1 MGWRGGGDYPL
12 LLTHSQRLCTVFP
25 IRSLYLGGEALA
37 THVALEGTLLG
48 VAAHVDLQRGVAGKH
63 LEAELAGRLAPRRC
77 KQIFSQL
84 GI

>member
-1 MGWRGGGDYPL
+1 MGWRGGVIIHFYSLIPNASVL
-12 LLTHSQRLCTVFP
+12 YFP
-25 IRSLYLGGEALA
+25 FDPLYLGGEAFA
-37 THVALEGTLLG
+37 THVALEGALLG

-77 KQIFSQL
+77 KQIFGQL